1 MTAVGQRRRTRGCAP
16 LSTPRGA
23 DRDHHGGAVSIRDVS
38 AEALCARFHK
48 PFPRKRVSAGQDAFL
63 VLRGKAAGSA
73 ARRDGALNEP
83 DIRSRLV
90 SSQDRVC
97 ELNYGQVTLQSL
109 KAVMIHDRS
118 Q

>member
-1 MTAVGQRRRTRGCAP
+1 VAGSLDHPEVGQVRRFGLRFFF
-16 LSTPRGA
+16 
-23 DRDHHGGAVSIRDVS
+23 RDV
-38 AEALCARFHK
+38 
-48 PFPRKRVSAGQDAFL
+48 GQDAYL
-63 VLRGKAAGSA
+63 VLSSKAAGPP

-83 DIRSRLV
+83 DIRARLV

-97 ELNYGQVTLQSL
+97 ELNYGQVTVQGL

>member
-1 MTAVGQRRRTRGCAP
+1 VAGSLDHPEVGPVRRFGVEV
-16 LSTPRGA
+16 LF
-23 DRDHHGGAVSIRDVS
+23 RD
-38 AEALCARFHK
+38 
-48 PFPRKRVSAGQDAFL
+48 AGQDAFL

-83 DIRSRLV
+83 DIRARLV

-97 ELNYGQVTLQSL
+97 ELNYREVTFQGL